1 MFRVKDRSRNKEGY
15 SYISDRRFEELTINA
30 RRNGAIIVRGGEEVE
45 KHLDAVGANAACI
58 NDVLLF
64 RQNVTVSEVLEETRH
79 FEQFCKGTNADKPEE
94 LKTIL
99 NEIDAK
105 RFIIDN
111 AQKYGVPQR
120 EIDETILQLNDYLK
134 RMSESEGIEDV

>member
-1 MFRVKDRSRNKEGY
+1 M
-15 SYISDRRFEELTINA
+15 
-30 RRNGAIIVRGGEEVE
+30 
-45 KHLDAVGANAACI
+45 
-58 NDVLLF
+58 
-64 RQNVTVSEVLEETRH
+64 
-79 FEQFCKGTNADKPEE
+79 
-94 LKTIL
+94 KTIL